1 MSIIPTERQAE
12 YERVYGDARG
22 QLWKKVRALRETI
35 DKHDKESVTV
45 ILVTELV
52 TKLLT
57 EGPVAS
63 MDLGTMLA
71 VALIELATTNTA
83 PVA

>member
-1 MSIIPTERQAE
+1 MSIIPEEHQSEFDRLSGE
-12 YERVYGDARG
+12 ARE
-22 QLWKKVRALRETI
+22 QLWEKVRALRETI
-35 DKHDKESVTV
+35 DKHDKDSVTV

-57 EGPVAS
+57 EGPVTS
-63 MDLGTMLA
+63 MNMGTMLA
-71 VALIELATTNTA
+71 VALVELATIQTA